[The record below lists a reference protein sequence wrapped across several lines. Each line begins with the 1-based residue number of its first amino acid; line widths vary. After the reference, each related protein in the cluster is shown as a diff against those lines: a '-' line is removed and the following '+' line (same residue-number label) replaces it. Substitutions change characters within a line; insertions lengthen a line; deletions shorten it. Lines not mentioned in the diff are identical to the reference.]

1 MPVRPHP
8 PRVLRKDVIL
18 RGLHEEGVQG
28 FDSRG
33 VAGGGSS
40 RLAPEQLLSGFIL
53 WSWAREEKDNA
64 EAQRAPR
71 LAEEWGN
78 SWVRAEDLGI
88 CGGWGG
94 NSAPSQTEGCG
105 TQEAIGLKS

>member
-18 RGLHEEGVQG
+18 RGLHEEGLQG
-28 FDSRG
+28 CDSKG
-33 VAGGGSS
+33 VAGGGSP
-40 RLAPEQLLSGFIL
+40 RRAPEQLLSGFIL
-53 WSWAREEKDNA
+53 WSWAKEEKDNA
-64 EAQRAPR
+64 EAQRALR

-78 SWVRAEDLGI
+78 SSVRAEDLGI